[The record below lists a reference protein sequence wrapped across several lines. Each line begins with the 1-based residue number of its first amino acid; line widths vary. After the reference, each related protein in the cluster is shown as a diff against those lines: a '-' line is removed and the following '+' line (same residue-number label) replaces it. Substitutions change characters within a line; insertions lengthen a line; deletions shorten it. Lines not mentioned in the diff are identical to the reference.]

1 MKIRL
6 MILLLFAGCLF
17 ANPMLS
23 GSKIK
28 EERKCVI
35 NASILSPVV
44 AQLSIIQKDLRKE
57 IVVRSRSSERSQTGV
72 IFLVMGMV
80 FLYGV
85 IHAIGPGH
93 GKIIAIS
100 YFMGEKANLLKGI
113 FFGFVFSLIHSTSA
127 LILFLS
133 MKAFAIVAPFV
144 GASKYEI
151 LMQKFSFY
159 LVAAIGAYM
168 LIKALNDIRS
178 NSVEQD
184 TVNGV
189 ILPFT
194 LGLVPCPGTL
204 LFLAF
209 FSSIG
214 LFWFGILSVF
224 VIALGMAVSLSIISI
239 IVIIFRDKVVNLIG
253 SKTRGVFSSLL
264 SISSAIFLIIIGL
277 LLGYSL

>member
-1 MKIRL
+1 